1 MPKRE
6 RKLTDPDLLRAANS
20 IDWRKKGDPGL
31 AALFYKSHSRQAEY
45 PEEPTRIL
53 PTRLGNILRSSE
65 EPLGL
70 QGHALERFI
79 MENYDRIPARLMSQH
94 DQFRDRLD
102 MYSLLVL
109 VFTILALAAIPI
121 TWTIAWPWP
130 WLPSPAVAFA
140 SLAILAWMSYE
151 AAVAS
156 ARGYGATLLAIN
168 HTIKQKEAAPAQEG
182 P

>member
-1 MPKRE
+1 
-6 RKLTDPDLLRAANS
+6 
-20 IDWRKKGDPGL
+20 
-31 AALFYKSHSRQAEY
+31 
-45 PEEPTRIL
+45 
-53 PTRLGNILRSSE
+53 
-65 EPLGL
+65 
-70 QGHALERFI
+70 
-79 MENYDRIPARLMSQH
+79 
-94 DQFRDRLD
+94 